1 MLMVSDYGDDN
12 NLPGMQSGDVGE
24 PVCVIFSPTIEKEV
38 SKVSYKKITLMNQK
52 RVKKMQFMIHFYCNL
67 CRY

>member
-24 PVCVIFSPTIEKEV
+24 PVCAIFSPTCAN
-38 SKVSYKKITLMNQK
+38 SAKKA
-52 RVKKMQFMIHFYCNL
+52 FY
-67 CRY
+67 R